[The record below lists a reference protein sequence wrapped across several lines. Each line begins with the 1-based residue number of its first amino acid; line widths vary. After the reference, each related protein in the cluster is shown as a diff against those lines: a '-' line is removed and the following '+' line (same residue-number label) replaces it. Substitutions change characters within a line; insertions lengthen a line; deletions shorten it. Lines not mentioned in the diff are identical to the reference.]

1 MVTRHPDYNPS
12 IAVHPGKTLRDELDF
27 AQLSQVELS
36 QRTGLSTKTISQI
49 IHGEEPITNET
60 AIKFER
66 VLGAPADFWNAKQAS
81 YEFTLAQLEEKK
93 RLEKEVTEAK
103 KYNCYSELVRMSA
116 VRDVVS
122 WVEKADELLNFFRVD
137 SLSFVPT
144 LQGVA
149 LRKSSGDFDK
159 YALFAWLQC
168 GEHLV
173 RSITL
178 SEYSEKKLRESIT
191 EIKKLIRVKGDF
203 FTPLQKLC
211 AESGVAVVYTPYF
224 SKTKVNGAV
233 RWVGSNPLIQLNS
246 RGVYRDIFWFT
257 FFHEIGHIL
266 LHGKKDK
273 FIEFNGQHESEKEK
287 DADQFAQEQLI
298 PSAAYKKLLEKK
310 TLTPTEADQFAQSFG
325 VDLGVL
331 VGRFAH
337 DNLMSWKAVSAY
349 RKKIELPD
357 PLLNLVSQTRGS

>member
-12 IAVHPGKTLRDELDF
+12 IAIHPGKSLRDELDF

-36 QRTGLSTKTISQI
+36 LRTGLSTKTISQI

-60 AIKFER
+60 AIKLER
-66 VLGAPADFWNAKQAS
+66 VLGTPADFWNAKQAS
-81 YEFTLAQLEEKK
+81 YEFTLARIEEEK
-93 RLEKEVTEAK
+93 RLEKEVAEAK
-103 KYNCYSELVRMSA
+103 KYSCYGELVRMSA
-116 VRDVVS
+116 VRETSS

-149 LRKSSGDFDK
+149 LRKSTGEFDK

-173 RSITL
+173 QNIVL
-178 SEYSEKKLRESIT
+178 KEYDEKKFREYIP
-191 EIKKLIRVKGDF
+191 EIKKLIRGKGDF

-211 AESGVAVVYTPYF
+211 AEAGVAVVYTPYF

-233 RWVGSNPLIQLNS
+233 RWVGNNPLIQLNS

-273 FIEFNGQHESEKEK
+273 FVEFNGQHESEKEK
-287 DADQFAQEQLI
+287 EADQFAQEQLI
-298 PSAAYKKLLEKK
+298 PTAAYKRVLEKK
-310 TLTPTEADQFAQSFG
+310 TLTPIEADKFAQSVG

-337 DNLMSWKAVSAY
+337 DDLMSWRAVSVY

-357 PLLNLVSQTRGS
+357 PHLNRVPQKS